1 MGKKTEFHAVTF
13 FRKVRDEQAVALTGK
28 SPQEIIAFF
37 ADAAR
42 KLPRRPSRSKGT
54 HRQAARPRT

>member
-13 FRKVRDEQAVALTGK
+13 FRKVRDKQAVVLTGK

-37 ADAAR
+37 AAAAR
-42 KLPRRPSRSKGT
+42 RLPRRTSRSKRAS
-54 HRQAARPRT
+54 RQTART

>member
-1 MGKKTEFHAVTF
+1 MGKKTEIHAVTF
-13 FRKVRDEQAVALTGK
+13 FRKVRDKQAVALTGK

-42 KLPRRPSRSKGT
+42 KLPRRILRSKGA
-54 HRQAARPRT
+54 RRLAARH